1 MQKDDN
7 TPWRSPR
14 RRNITPAGRTAT
26 PQEGTTPSQRINS
39 PNPFQSLDATHNDS
53 DTESDNESDSRGPIQ
68 RQGTLRRQSKRLQNS
83 RLQATKN
90 VNQDQN
96 QETDQQEANGTP
108 RQDGATNQ
116 DGANNQLDNT
126 YIIYDSD
133 DDSIMGDT
141 PTEKSVKTILITKYE
156 DALVPNAH
164 PHKLQV
170 ITFKNQL
177 GRALMQCPG
186 STGTDLDG
194 GHLYLILN
202 EDEFKKKLSP
212 AAEYTTKP
220 TVPAKPASGEISKT
234 LFYEIRRAQTAR
246 HLHKE
251 YDTQAKNLIETKFP
265 TCFIGLLDNEGEL
278 PWDTT
283 ARSMLE
289 HLATS
294 EDPKAVNDSY
304 SDLLVESEVKIGKV
318 CEVGE
323 KSVGDKCVS
332 VLDV

>member
-1 MQKDDN
+1 MQKDDH

-39 PNPFQSLDATHNDS
+39 PNPYQSLNATHNDS
-53 DTESDNESDSRGPIQ
+53 DTESDNESDNQGPIQ
-68 RQGTLRRQSKRLQNS
+68 EQGTHRRQSKRLQNS
-83 RLQATKN
+83 RLRATN
-90 VNQDQN
+90 SANQDQNQN
-96 QETDQQEANGTP
+96 QETDQQQGTP
-108 RQDGATNQ
+108 RQTGATNQ
-116 DGANNQLDNT
+116 QDNT
-126 YIIYDSD
+126 YGIYDSD

-141 PTEKSVKTILITKYE
+141 PTEKSLKTILITKYE
-156 DALVPNAH
+156 DALVPNTH

-186 STGTDLDG
+186 CTGTDLDG

-202 EDEFKKKLSP
+202 EDEFKEKLSP

-220 TVPAKPASGEISKT
+220 TVPAKPTSGEISKT

-289 HLATS
+289 HS
-294 EDPKAVNDSY
+294 
-304 SDLLVESEVKIGKV
+304 
-318 CEVGE
+318 
-323 KSVGDKCVS
+323 
-332 VLDV
+332 